1 MIIGCFALVAPFTP
15 MSHQFKLIKEMGFD
29 YADLTDSHDGAS
41 LGAEYGFAATLSLD
55 SFPGRIRD
63 MARAAGLELTS
74 VCAHAKP
81 GQPRAIRHSS
91 HNQNHEPCFEL

>member
-1 MIIGCFALVAPFTP
+1 MIIGCVALVAT
-15 MSHQFKLIKEMGFD
+15 I
-29 YADLTDSHDGAS
+29 
-41 LGAEYGFAATLSLD
+41 SLD

-91 HNQNHEPCFEL
+91 HNQNHEPCLNFEPSRLTQ